1 MGAAKRIVHPT
12 DFSTA
17 SEPAFTDA
25 LERAQREGAE
35 LILVHVLDP
44 IVGLSDEMYIAKR
57 LELREV
63 SEARARRDFERLLA
77 RAKKAGVPASDVLA
91 DGWAPDEI
99 ARIAKARGADLIVMG
114 THGRTGI
121 RKLLLGS
128 VAERV
133 IGMAPCPV
141 LTVRAS

>member
-17 SEPAFTDA
+17 SEPAFADA